1 LSSILSN
8 GEENRKK
15 LLPGTIDCR
24 VVNTARTMDIYSL
37 EDTICAIATPVGEGG
52 IGIIRVSGPDA
63 SAIAGKL
70 FHPALAAL
78 PLESHRLYYGRVRDP
93 ATNQVVDEVLLSYM
107 AAPHTYTRDDVIEI
121 NCHSG
126 YAILN
131 RILELV
137 LQAGARLAEPGEFTR
152 RAFLNGRIDLSQ
164 AEAVIE
170 LVRSHSEQSLLAAN
184 RILQGNLSKA
194 IQSWRETILGLEA
207 ELEAAI
213 DFCEDLEDEPS
224 DPLLMLQALHERVL
238 HPMREVLDHYEDGR
252 ILREGFTIVLV
263 GRPNVGK
270 SSLLNALL
278 RKDRAI
284 VTPFPGTTRDVIED
298 SFLLSG
304 VLVRVLDTAGI
315 RHKPDDIESL
325 GIERAFQSVEEADVV
340 LWLIDGSQPLTE
352 EEDIVFSNIASRRY
366 VVLVNKA
373 DLPARV
379 SLQEVRERFSTGAP
393 ILALSVLDPQ
403 QIKSLRDFLTEK
415 FLRNPLETGR
425 TLIIPNLR
433 QKECLEQAWQALLRA
448 RDLLQAGSYGE
459 LASLELT
466 AARRQLESIL
476 GWVRD
481 DEVLDRIFS
490 QFCIGK

>member
-1 LSSILSN
+1 
-8 GEENRKK
+8 
-15 LLPGTIDCR
+15 
-24 VVNTARTMDIYSL
+24 MDIYSL

-52 IGIIRVSGPDA
+52 IGIIRVSGSDA
-63 SAIAGKL
+63 SAIARKL
-70 FHPALAAL
+70 FQPALATF
-78 PLESHRLYYGRVRDP
+78 PLESHRLYYGWIRDP
-93 ATNQVVDEVLLSYM
+93 ATDQVVDEVLLSYM
-107 AAPHTYTRDDVIEI
+107 AAPYTYTRDDVVEV

-152 RAFLNGRIDLSQ
+152 RAFLSGRIDLSQ

-170 LVRSHSEQSLLAAN
+170 LVRSHSEQNLLAAN
-184 RILQGNLSKA
+184 RILKGDLSKA
-194 IQSWRETILGLEA
+194 IQSWRETILGFQA

-224 DPLLMLQALHERVL
+224 DPLLMLQNLHEQVL
-238 HPMREVLDHYEDGR
+238 HPMQEVLDHYEDGR
-252 ILREGFTIVLV
+252 ILREGFTLVLV

-304 VLVRVLDTAGI
+304 ILVRVLDTAGI
-315 RHKPDDIESL
+315 RHRPDDIESL
-325 GIERAFQSVEEADVV
+325 GIERTFQSVEEADVV

-352 EEDIVFSNIASRRY
+352 EDDAAFANIASKRH
-366 VVLVNKA
+366 VVLINKM
-373 DLPARV
+373 DLPAKV
-379 SLQEVRERFSTGAP
+379 SIQEVQERFGESAP
-393 ILALSVLDPQ
+393 ILGLSVLDPR
-403 QIKSLRDFLTEK
+403 QIKSLRGFLTET
-415 FLRNPLETGR
+415 FLRNPLEMGDS
-425 TLIIPNLR
+425 LIIPNLR
-433 QKECLEQAWQALLRA
+433 QKKCLEQALQALFRA
-448 RDLLQAGSYGE
+448 RDLLQAASYGE
-459 LASLELT
+459 LASIEL
-466 AARRQLESIL
+466 AVACRELESIL